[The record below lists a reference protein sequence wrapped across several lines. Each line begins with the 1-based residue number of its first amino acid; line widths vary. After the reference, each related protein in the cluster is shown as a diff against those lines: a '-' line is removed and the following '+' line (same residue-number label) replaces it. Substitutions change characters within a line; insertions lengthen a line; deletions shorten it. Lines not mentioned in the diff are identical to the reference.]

1 MATNSTTVT
10 YLKGIR
16 TRYRNYLEKEIEN
29 GTGILRT
36 DLTEIDVDIAMIEK
50 CMKKI
55 EYYSEKMKI
64 HMEKLSSLLDETQS
78 DFFILFCLEIVKPV
92 QMLWNV
98 A

>member
-1 MATNSTTVT
+1 MATNSTIVT

-16 TRYRNYLEKEIEN
+16 TRYRNDLEKEIDN

-55 EYYSEKMKI
+55 EYYSEKVKI

-78 DFFILFCLEIVKPV
+78 DFF
-92 QMLWNV
+92 
-98 A
+98 